1 MISGLFFGR
10 VLRQLLSMN
19 ETLSQKL
26 FAKAKTVIPG
36 GVNSPVRAFRN
47 VDGDPFFVRRAKG
60 ARIEDVDGNSLIDYI
75 GSWGPNILGHA
86 PTSIIGAIH
95 QAAKD
100 GISYGIPNPK
110 EVEMAQ
116 LITEW
121 VPSVEKVRM
130 VNSGTEA
137 TMSAIRL
144 ARGFTGRDKI
154 VKFEGC
160 YHGHAD
166 SLLVAAGSG
175 ALTFGEPDSAGVPKS
190 FANETITLP
199 YNDVERLEE
208 VFAQFGEQIAAIIVE
223 SYPAN
228 AGLVFPR
235 EGYLTKLREIT
246 KANGA
251 LVIFDEVMTGFRLAK
266 GGVQELENFDPD
278 LTAMG
283 KVIGGGLP
291 VGAFG
296 GRADIMDMLA
306 PDGPVYQAGTLSG
319 NPLAMTAGLTQ
330 LRELEQKGAYNYLAD
345 IGAQMADGL
354 RRIFNEKGMPHR
366 VNQVGSMFCLYF
378 VDEEIVNVETVQKQD
393 FEIFKKLFWGCLEA
407 GVYLAPSPY
416 ETGFISAAHTRG
428 DIDDTLDVIE
438 QVAAKW

>member
-1 MISGLFFGR
+1 M
-10 VLRQLLSMN
+10 
-19 ETLSQKL
+19 
-26 FAKAKTVIPG
+26 
-36 GVNSPVRAFRN
+36 
-47 VDGDPFFVRRAKG
+47 DGDPFFVRRAKG
-60 ARIEDVDGNSLIDYI
+60 ARIEDVDQKSYIDYI

-86 PTSIIGAIH
+86 PTSIIAAIH
-95 QAAKD
+95 NAAKE
-100 GISYGIPNPK
+100 GVSYGIPNPH

-116 LITEW
+116 LIVDW

-130 VNSGTEA
+130 TNSGTEA

-160 YHGHAD
+160 YHGHSD

-175 ALTFGEPDSAGVPKS
+175 ALTFGEPDSAGVPQS

-199 YNDVERLEE
+199 YNDAGRLEE
-208 VFAQFGEQIAAIIVE
+208 VFEKYGEQIAAVIVE

-235 EGYLTKLREIT
+235 EGYLQTLREVTT
-246 KANGA
+246 KHGA

-266 GGVQELENFDPD
+266 GGVQELENFQPD

-296 GRADIMDMLA
+296 GRAEIMDMLA

-319 NPLAMTAGLTQ
+319 NPLAMVAGLTQ
-330 LRELEQKGAYNYLAD
+330 LRELEKAGAYPYLEQV
-345 IGAQMADGL
+345 GSQMAEGL
-354 RRIFNEKGMPHR
+354 RRILSEKGIPHR

-378 VDEEIVNVETVQKQD
+378 LDEEIVNVDTVVKQD
-393 FEIFKKLFWGCLEA
+393 FEIFKKLFWGCLER

-416 ETGFISAAHTRG
+416 ETGFISMAHTAG
-428 DIDDTLDVIE
+428 DIDDTLDVI
-438 QVAAKW
+438 QSVVTDW

>member
-1 MISGLFFGR
+1 MISGLFIGR
-10 VLRQLLSMN
+10 FLRQLPHMN
-19 ETLSQKL
+19 ETLSKKL
-26 FAKAKTVIPG
+26 FTKAKTVIPG

-100 GISYGIPNPK
+100 GISYGIPNPR

-208 VFAQFGEQIAAIIVE
+208 IFAQFGEQIAAVIVE

-235 EGYLTKLREIT
+235 EGYLAKLREVT

-330 LRELEQKGAYNYLAD
+330 LRELEKKGAYNYLAEV
-345 IGAQMADGL
+345 GAQMADGL
-354 RRIFNEKGMPHR
+354 RKIFTEKGMPHR

-416 ETGFISAAHTRG
+416 ETGFISAAHTKG

-438 QVAAKW
+438 QVVAKW